1 MAKKNKLKILAATIS
16 VVIIFIIGVIYYI
29 NSTHYAY
36 TDDAYI
42 SGHSVYICPHIE
54 GYVKTIKTEDNQFV
68 KKGQL
73 LLTIDQRDY
82 SLALKSDED
91 QLVITKTTYKMSQH
105 LAKLAY
111 TKLLLA
117 KLNYTRNKKL
127 IKFHSISTKEFQ
139 NSEAVY
145 QELKSNLA
153 SKILQTKI
161 NNESIKK
168 LQDTVSNA
176 KLNLSYTKIYA
187 PFDGWITQKSIAIGS
202 YVKAGQALLAI
213 VPTKLWISAN
223 YKETKITHLRAGE
236 SVSIHIDAYPDVNFK
251 GHINSIQ
258 AGTGA
263 AFSLLPPENAT
274 GNFVKIVQRI
284 PVKIVFDK
292 MPDPKKYKLSIGMS
306 VETTARIIGG

>member
-1 MAKKNKLKILAATIS
+1 MAKKNKIKILLSAA
-16 VVIIFIIGVIYYI
+16 VAVILSLVGIVYYI
-29 NSTHYAY
+29 HSSHYVY

-42 SGHSVYICPHIE
+42 SGHSVYMCPHIE
-54 GYVKTIKTEDNQFV
+54 GYVKTINVKDNQFV

-73 LLTIDQRDY
+73 LLTIDERDY

-91 QLVITKTTYKMSQH
+91 QLIIAKTTYKMSQH

-117 KLNYTRNKKL
+117 KLNYIRDKKL
-127 IKFHSISTKEFQ
+127 INFHSISTKQYQ

-153 SKILQTKI
+153 SKILKTKI
-161 NNESIKK
+161 NKQNIKK
-168 LQDTVSNA
+168 LQDTVANA

-187 PFDGWITQKSIAIGS
+187 PFDGWITKKSIAIGS
-202 YVKAGQALLAI
+202 YVKTGQALLAI
-213 VPTKLWISAN
+213 VPTNLWITAN
-223 YKETKITHLRAGE
+223 YKETKITHLRKGE
-236 SVSIHIDAYPDVNFK
+236 EVSIHIDAYPDLDFK

-258 AGTGA
+258 SGTGS

-292 MPDPKKYKLSIGMS
+292 IPDPDKYKLSIGMS
-306 VETTARIIGG
+306 VETTAAIN

>member
-1 MAKKNKLKILAATIS
+1 MAKKNKLKTLLTTTVAIILSI
-16 VVIIFIIGVIYYI
+16 VGIVYYI
-29 NSTHYAY
+29 HSTHYAY

-42 SGHSVYICPHIE
+42 SGHSVYTCPHIE
-54 GYVKTIKTEDNQFV
+54 GYIKTIKIKDNQFV

-73 LLTIDQRDY
+73 LLTIDERDY

-91 QLVITKTTYKMSQH
+91 QLVIAKTTYTMSQH

-117 KLNYTRNKKL
+117 NLNYIRDKKL
-127 IKFHSISTKEFQ
+127 VKFHSISRKQYQ
-139 NSEAVY
+139 NSEAIY

-161 NNESIKK
+161 NKENIKK
-168 LQDTVSNA
+168 LQDTVANA

-187 PFDGWITQKSIAIGS
+187 PFNGWITQKSIAVGS
-202 YVKAGQALLAI
+202 YVKVGQALLAI
-213 VPTKLWISAN
+213 VPTNLWISAN
-223 YKETKITHLRAGE
+223 YKETKITHLRKGE
-236 SVSIHIDAYPDVNFK
+236 KVSIHIDAYPDVNFK

-258 AGTGA
+258 SGTGA

-284 PVKIVFDK
+284 PVKVVFDK
-292 MPDPKKYKLSIGMS
+292 MPNPNKYKLSIGMS
-306 VETTARIIGG
+306 VETTAQIN